1 MPIAP
6 NRRSLNDTGDVRAP
20 GSADPFGHLLE
31 AIDRG
36 QGQPVEIVERDD
48 GVFFTGG
55 GEYYLR
61 PFEKWGW
68 EERRALRYAR
78 GRVLDL
84 GTGAGRVLIHL
95 QANGIDAVGIEA
107 SPLVARVA
115 RRRGARN
122 VRVMRVEEIDSKL
135 GTFDTV
141 VMFGNNFGMLGT
153 VPKTRRLLKRLLDV
167 TTDGARILAGSVTP
181 YPARTA
187 TQRAYFAH
195 NRRLGKPPGTLRIRL
210 RYAQHATPWLEWL
223 FFSPRELERV
233 VAGTG
238 WRMTKL
244 LKRESPLYVAVL
256 ERSPA
261 A

>member
-1 MPIAP
+1 VKA
-6 NRRSLNDTGDVRAP
+6 A
-20 GSADPFGHLLE
+20 GSADPFGHLLDT
-31 AIDRG
+31 IDRG
-36 QGQPVEIVERDD
+36 RGQPVEIVERDD

-55 GEYYLR
+55 GDYYLR

-84 GTGAGRVLIHL
+84 GSGGGRVLIHL
-95 QANGIDAVGIEA
+95 QSRGFDAVGIES

-122 VRVMRVEEIDSKL
+122 LRVMRVEEIDGSL
-135 GTFDTV
+135 GVFDTV
-141 VMFGNNFGMLGT
+141 VMFGNNFGMLGS
-153 VPKTRRLLKRLLDV
+153 VAKTQRLLKRLRGV
-167 TTDGARILAGSVTP
+167 TTDRARILAGSATP

-195 NRRLGKPPGTLRIRL
+195 NRRLGKPPGTIRIRL
-210 RYAQHATPWLEWL
+210 RFAQHVTPWLEWL
-223 FFSPRELERV
+223 FVSPRELERI

-244 LKRESPLYVAVL
+244 VKRDEPHYVAIL
-256 ERSPA
+256 ERS
-261 A
+261 

>member
-1 MPIAP
+1 VKA
-6 NRRSLNDTGDVRAP
+6 A
-20 GSADPFGHLLE
+20 GSADPFGHMLD

-36 QGQPVEIVERDD
+36 RGRPVEIVERDD

-55 GEYYLR
+55 GEDYLR
-61 PFEKWGW
+61 PFEKWWW
-68 EERRALRYAR
+68 EERRAIRLAR

-84 GTGAGRVLIHL
+84 GSGGGRVLIHL
-95 QANGIDAVGIEA
+95 QSRGFEAVGIEA

-122 VRVMRVEEIDSKL
+122 VRVMRVEEVDHRL

-141 VMFGNNFGMLGT
+141 VMFGNNFGMLGS
-153 VPKTRRLLKRLLDV
+153 VSKTRRLLKRLVGLTSDR
-167 TTDGARILAGSVTP
+167 ARILAGSATP

-195 NRRLGKPPGTLRIRL
+195 NRKLGKPPGTIRIRL
-210 RYAQHATPWLEWL
+210 HYAQHVTSWLDWL
-223 FFSPRELERV
+223 FVSPRELERI

-244 LKRESPLYVAVL
+244 VKRDAPQYVAIL
-256 ERSPA
+256 ERS
-261 A
+261 

>member
-1 MPIAP
+1 VKA
-6 NRRSLNDTGDVRAP
+6 A
-20 GSADPFGHLLE
+20 GSADPFGHLLD

-36 QGQPVEIVERDD
+36 RGRPVEIVERDD

-55 GEYYLR
+55 GDDYLR
-61 PFEKWGW
+61 PFEKWWW

-84 GTGAGRVLIHL
+84 GSGGGRVLIHL
-95 QANGIDAVGIEA
+95 QAKGFDAVGIEA

-122 VRVMRVEEIDSKL
+122 VRVMRIEDIDESL

-141 VMFGNNFGMLGT
+141 VMYGNNFGMLGSIA
-153 VPKTRRLLKRLLDV
+153 KTRRMLKRLLSV
-167 TTDGARILAGSVTP
+167 TSEQARILAGNSTP
-181 YPARTA
+181 YPARSA

-195 NRRLGKPPGTLRIRL
+195 NRERGKPPGTIRIRL
-210 RYAQHATPWLEWL
+210 RYAEHVTPWFDWL
-223 FFSPRELERV
+223 FVSPRELERI

-238 WRMTKL
+238 WRVAKL
-244 LKRESPLYVAVL
+244 VKRDKSQYVAIL
-256 ERSPA
+256 ERS
-261 A
+261 